1 MLAIN
6 NAASMRRK
14 RTMSTHRRRG
24 AGCRALALAT
34 LVIAALVGKRR
45 AGRGAVL
52 LLQAERAGA
61 RIRADWR

>member
-14 RTMSTHRRRG
+14 RTMSTHRGRG

-45 AGRGAVL
+45 AGCGVVSAS
-52 LLQAERAGA
+52 ASGA
-61 RIRADWR
+61 RRGED